1 MGNGIGL
8 SMRLMHL
15 LLLLINLGVHF
26 KIANYMKY
34 FWKKNQN
41 CQGIKNQLARTG
53 TSASNVDS
61 VAGNGLS
68 LLLLT
73 VRKQNKTW
81 EITVFRYWPTGSEKL
96 WSLIAGKLIMS
107 VLQLSWQE
115 AFCKSQFEES
125 KETQQYLA
133 NVLSWNLRYN
143 LEFRVVEA
151 SRIWGA
157 AC

>member
-1 MGNGIGL
+1 MGNGVGL

-15 LLLLINLGVHF
+15 LLLLINLLVHF

-34 FWKKNQN
+34 FWKKDQN

-53 TSASNVDS
+53 TYASNLES
-61 VAGNGLS
+61 VAGYGLF
-68 LLLLT
+68 LLLLA

-81 EITVFRYWPTGSEKL
+81 EITIFRYWPTGNVKV

-107 VLQLSWQE
+107 TVQLSWQI
-115 AFCKSQFEES
+115 FCKSQFEGS
-125 KETQQYLA
+125 KETQQYLG
-133 NVLSWNLRYN
+133 NVLSWNLKCS

-151 SRIWGA
+151 SRIWGT